1 MREHTIM
8 EVEIEN
14 RVREQFGRTA
24 GDYTQSRV
32 HSDPDALNKIVT
44 LAQVRPGDVAL
55 DIATGAGHVAMALAP
70 RIAEVI
76 AYDLTE
82 EMLQEAQRNAAA
94 RGLSNITT
102 KRGKAEQLPFPDGTF
117 DIVTVRQAPHHFGDI
132 QSAIREMARVA
143 KEGARIVIVD
153 SYAPD
158 DPILDRQWNHIEKL
172 RDPSHVRNYT
182 PREWRELVS
191 SAGLHITFEELDHCT
206 ENGRP
211 MNFVEWT
218 RRMKTPPSTVDELVR
233 LFSTASSE
241 LRELLRVE
249 TADGEIR
256 FCVPQI
262 TMVALR

>member
-1 MREHTIM
+1 MPENPLVHA
-8 EVEIEN
+8 EINN
-14 RVREQFGRTA
+14 RVQEQFGRAAA
-24 GDYTQSRV
+24 GYTQSRV
-32 HSDPDALNKIVT
+32 HSDPAALAKIVT
-44 LAQVRPGDVAL
+44 LAQVHPGDVAL
-55 DIATGAGHVAMALAP
+55 DVATGAGHVAIALA
-70 RIAEVI
+70 RWISRVT

-82 EMLQEAQRNAAA
+82 EMLQETQRNADA

-102 KRGKAEQLPFPDGTF
+102 KQGKAEQLPFPDGTF

-143 KEGARIVIVD
+143 KEGSRIVIVD

-158 DPILDRQWNHIEKL
+158 DPILDRQWNHLEKL

-211 MNFVEWT
+211 MNFVDWT
-218 RRMKTPPSTVDELVR
+218 RRMKTPPSAVAELR
-233 LFSTASSE
+233 CLFDTASEE

-249 TADGEIR
+249 TADGEIK

-262 TMVALR
+262 TIVALR